1 MTDELPV
8 PGPEKLLLPEG
19 FGHTNVVAAVR
30 AQAARRPGHEV
41 FTFLSEEPG
50 GTADETVLTYAQ
62 LDGRARALA
71 VRLRTHLA
79 PGSRALL
86 LLMPGEDF
94 VVAFFG
100 CLYAGVIAVPT
111 YLPLPGQRTN
121 GALRLAGIAEDCR
134 PEAVLTTSGLLAF
147 VRSAMEGVPEVQD
160 AAWLAVD
167 TITAT
172 ITAATVTGTVTGTGL
187 DAAAG
192 WSRPGPEPG
201 SVAFLQYTSGSTGA
215 PKGVVVTHA
224 NLLHNAGAIDRSLLC
239 ADGPPVIVGWLPPYH
254 DMGLISMI
262 VLPAVVGARSVL
274 MSPVAFL
281 QRPVRWLRALTRYRG
296 TASAAPHFAFDLCV
310 RKIPEEERAGLD
322 LSALAAVANGGEP
335 VHEGALRRFSEAFG
349 PYGFRPEALVP
360 VYGLAEATLLVSGQA
375 SGRPPTVRAFDGA
388 ALEQGTA
395 RAVEADDPAG
405 RPLVGCG
412 VSRHLEVLIVDPER
426 RLPCPPGRVGEIWV
440 SGTSVAAGYWQR
452 PALSEETFGATVDGR
467 AGTYLRTGD
476 LGFRSADDGELFVTG
491 RIKDLIILGGRNHYP
506 QDIERTAET
515 AHPAVRPG
523 CVAAFGV
530 RADGP
535 EEGADA
541 PGAGGGGP
549 SDPHEAVVVAVEIRG
564 ATGDGPA
571 ATGTGPGATGAG
583 PGATGAGPG
592 AAGEERGAAG
602 EGRGAAG
609 EGRDAA
615 LAAAVADAVRRAVL
629 REHLISVREVV
640 VLAAGSLPKTSSGK
654 LQRGAA
660 RARVTSPGKRAD

>member
-1 MTDELPV
+1 MADELRI
-8 PGPEKLLLPEG
+8 PGPEKRPLPGDPEKRSLPGG
-19 FGHTNVVAAVR
+19 FGGVTNVVDAVR
-30 AQAARRPGHEV
+30 AQAARCPDHEV
-41 FTFLSEEPG
+41 FTFLSEEFDTQ
-50 GTADETVLTYAQ
+50 GTAGTGTESALTYAR
-62 LDGRARALA
+62 LDNRARALA
-71 VRLRTHLA
+71 VRLRAHVG

-121 GALRLAGIAEDCR
+121 GALRLAGVAEDCR
-134 PEAVLTTSGLLAF
+134 PEAVLTTSGLLGF
-147 VRSAMEGVPEVQD
+147 VRTAMEGVPEVQD

-167 TITAT
+167 T
-172 ITAATVTGTVTGTGL
+172 VTGT
-187 DAAAG
+187 DREAAG
-192 WSRPGPEPG
+192 WSRPGLEPG

-224 NLLHNAGAIDRSLLC
+224 NLLHNAKAIDRSLLC

-281 QRPVRWLRALTRYRG
+281 QRPVRWLRALSRYRG

-322 LSALAAVANGGEP
+322 LSALAAVADGGEP
-335 VHEGALRRFSEAFG
+335 VHEGALRRFREAFG

-375 SGRPPTVRAFDGA
+375 TGRSPVVRAFDGA
-388 ALEQGTA
+388 ALEHGTA
-395 RAVEADDPAG
+395 RAVEAGDPAG
-405 RPLVGCG
+405 RLLVGCG

-426 RLPCPPGRVGEIWV
+426 RRPCPPGRVGEIWIA
-440 SGTSVAAGYWQR
+440 GASVAAGYWQR

-476 LGFRSADDGELFVTG
+476 LGFHSADDGELFVTG
-491 RIKDLIILGGRNHYP
+491 RIKDVIILGGRNHYP

-523 CVAAFGV
+523 CVAAFGI
-530 RADGP
+530 R
-535 EEGADA
+535 EEGKGPGEEPDA
-541 PGAGGGGP
+541 SGAEGGGQD
-549 SDPHEAVVVAVEIRG
+549 DPHEAVVVAVEV
-564 ATGDGPA
+564 
-571 ATGTGPGATGAG
+571 
-583 PGATGAGPG
+583 
-592 AAGEERGAAG
+592 RGAAG
-602 EGRGAAG
+602 Y
-609 EGRDAA
+609 GRDPA
-615 LAAAVADAVRRAVL
+615 LAAAVVDAVRRAVM
-629 REHLISVREVV
+629 REHLIWAREVV
-640 VLAAGSLPKTSSGK
+640 VLAPGSLPKTSSGK
-654 LQRGAA
+654 LQRGEA
-660 RARVTSPGKRAD
+660 RARVTSPGGQAD